1 MLTKKFLLD
10 LRKKAEKRKILEIV
24 IPIIGGIK
32 PKKKDDDDD
41 DDSNDTNYDQSLTE
55 WKWT

>member
-41 DDSNDTNYDQSLTE
+41 SNEKNYDPSLTE
-55 WKWT
+55 

>member
-55 WKWT
+55 